1 MNAAKQDETKK
12 KRLNSESKFSCTALC
27 LSGIFVLFCF
37 FAPSCLHA
45 DGGLYLFPKGAKAEG
60 LGRNGL
66 LNVDVWAVYNNQAAL
81 AFIEEMAVGV
91 NYENRFQINQ
101 IGVSSGAFAMPAL
114 TGTFGFD
121 IAHTGIDSYGETRIG
136 AGYGKKLAEKLSLG
150 VHFNYHLLSF
160 GSGYPDMHTFTGEI
174 GFIAEPFSNMFI
186 GAHIFNPT
194 FSKLDSRS
202 EISVPLIFTI
212 GAGYKTERLFLV
224 SEFEKQQAGEL
235 VPRIGGE
242 YKMFK
247 NMCFRTGVAFN
258 PIEMCFGVGWIMENL
273 QLDVAFSWHE
283 TLGYSPQAALSYKF
297 MKRNNRN
304 KKYMYE

>member
-1 MNAAKQDETKK
+1 LNAANDETD
-12 KRLNSESKFSCTALC
+12 KRQKLNRISPFSQTAFC
-27 LSGIFVLFCF
+27 LSGIFVMLCF
-37 FAPSCLHA
+37 FGVPPRLHA

-81 AFIEEMAVGV
+81 AAIDEMTVGV

-101 IGVSSGAFAMPAL
+101 IGVSSGAFAAPAL
-114 TGTFGFD
+114 TGTVGVD
-121 IAHTGIDSYGETRIG
+121 IAHTGIESYGETRIG
-136 AGYGKKLAEKLSLG
+136 AGYGKQLAKKLSLG

-160 GSGYPDMHTFTGEI
+160 GSGYPDLYAFTGEI
-174 GFIAEPFSNMFI
+174 GLIAEPLTNIFI

-194 FSKLDSRS
+194 LSKLNSRN

-224 SEFEKQQAGEL
+224 SEFEKEQTGEFI
-235 VPRIGGE
+235 PRIGGE
-242 YKMFK
+242 YTMFK
-247 NMCFRTGVAFN
+247 NMCLRTGVSFN
-258 PIEMCFGVGWIMENL
+258 PVEMCFGVGWTIGNL

-283 TLGYSPQAALSYKF
+283 ALGYSPQAALSYKF
-297 MKRNNRN
+297 AKLLNKN
-304 KKYMYE
+304 KK